1 MALQLLATERQGGAG
16 RGMADEA
23 TDDGERAILA
33 WHEFF
38 RDLPAATLDRLVPM
52 ARTAAYPAG
61 SRIFSKEDEDLG
73 LVAVLDG
80 VVKISTGS
88 DEGREVVLNLIG
100 IGEVFGEISLA
111 DSKPRA
117 ADATALT
124 DCQLCSLDRR
134 DFMPVIMED
143 PRIALRL
150 LAVVA
155 GRLRN
160 ATEQVLSTGRRAQH
174 G

>member
-1 MALQLLATERQGGAG
+1 
-16 RGMADEA
+16 MADEA
-23 TDDGERAILA
+23 TGNGKRAILA
-33 WHEFF
+33 RHEFF

-52 ARTAAYPAG
+52 VRTAAYPAG
-61 SRIFSKEDEDLG
+61 SRIFSKGDEDLG

-88 DEGREVVLNLIG
+88 DEGREVVLNVVG
-100 IGEVFGEISLA
+100 ANEVFGEVSLA

-124 DCQLCSLDRR
+124 ACQLCVFDRR

-143 PRIALRL
+143 PKIALRL

-155 GRLRN
+155 GRLRI
-160 ATEQVLSTGRRAQH
+160 ATEQVLTTARAQH